1 MGSFGTENFRSLIF
15 FIFWL
20 FTEFSR
26 LRDRGV
32 VRHLASER
40 HARRS
45 ICRSSATRLLQQAR
59 RTASHAGRPCA
70 GFGNLVEAPALRIVD
85 LARPLG
91 YHDGFRRLASVRLI
105 GPQGSGE
112 ARLAVQHFTQRV
124 GTSTTHHV
132 VLPNPR
138 RRLQGRALT
147 RLTMS
152 RRFGRTKR
160 EEVDAMQVKE
170 TVAYVLNHE
179 FQISVPASDLDAKAD
194 ARLVDLKDKVRLNGF
209 RPGKVPVSHL
219 KKVYGRSVMAE
230 TVEQTIRDTNSQI
243 FSERGFR
250 LATEPK
256 VTMPTEE
263 KAVED
268 ILTGKSDLTYTVAIE
283 VVPAIQLADF
293 KSFSVE
299 KPVADV
305 TDADVDEAIKR
316 IADQNRGYTA
326 KAEGAKAETGD
337 RVTISFKG
345 TIDGTPFDGGT
356 GENIQVV
363 IGAGQFIPGF
373 EEQLVGIAA
382 GETRNLK
389 VSFPKNYMSE
399 KLAGQPAEFETTATA
414 IEAPQG
420 VEINDEFAKTLGL
433 ESLDKL
439 KQAARE
445 RLTAEYA
452 GATRQRVKR
461 TLLDRLDEAH
471 QFEAPPTLIDEEFN
485 LMWNSI
491 KAEMESGGKTFAD
504 ENTTEEA
511 SQEEYR
517 KIADRRV
524 RLGLVLSEIG
534 EKNKITVTDDEVSR
548 AVIERARQMPG
559 REKEVWDYYRSNANA
574 LAQLRAPIYED
585 KVVDFI
591 LELANVTEKKVTRED
606 LFKDDEAEKS
616 AA

>member
-1 MGSFGTENFRSLIF
+1 MQVTE
-15 FIFWL
+15 
-20 FTEFSR
+20 T
-26 LRDRGV
+26 
-32 VRHLASER
+32 
-40 HARRS
+40 
-45 ICRSSATRLLQQAR
+45 
-59 RTASHAGRPCA
+59 
-70 GFGNLVEAPALRIVD
+70 LVEGL
-85 LARPLG
+85 
-91 YHDGFRRLASVRLI
+91 
-105 GPQGSGE
+105 
-112 ARLAVQHFTQRV
+112 
-124 GTSTTHHV
+124 
-132 VLPNPR
+132 
-138 RRLQGRALT
+138 
-147 RLTMS
+147 
-152 RRFGRTKR
+152 K
-160 EEVDAMQVKE
+160 
-170 TVAYVLNHE
+170 HE

-194 ARLVDLKDKVRLNGF
+194 VRLVELKDKVRLNGF

-230 TVEQTIRDTNSQI
+230 TIDQTIRDTNSQI
-243 FSERGFR
+243 FTERGFR

-263 KAVED
+263 KAVDD
-268 ILTGKSDLTYTVAIE
+268 ILTGKSDLTYTVSIE

-293 KSFSVE
+293 KSFTVE
-299 KPVADV
+299 KPVVEV

-316 IADQNRGYTA
+316 IADQNRAFAA
-326 KAEGAKAETGD
+326 KGEGATAETGD

-356 GENIQVV
+356 GENIQVT
-363 IGAGQFIPGF
+363 IGTGQFIPGF
-373 EEQLVGIAA
+373 EEQLIGVAS

-389 VSFPKNYMSE
+389 VSFPKNYASE
-399 KLAGQPAEFETTATA
+399 KLAGQPAEFETTATLV
-414 IEAPQG
+414 EAPQETA
-420 VEINDEFAKTLGL
+420 VNDEFAKTLGL

-445 RLTAEYA
+445 RLAAEFA

-461 TLLDRLDEAH
+461 TLLDRLDESH
-471 QFEAPPTLIDEEFN
+471 RFEAPPSLIDEEFN
-485 LMWNSI
+485 LMWTSI

-511 SQEEYR
+511 AKEEYR

-559 REKEVWDYYRSNANA
+559 REKEVWDYYRNNTNA

-591 LELANVTEKKVTRED
+591 LELANVTEKKVSREE
-606 LFKDDEAEKS
+606 LYEDDDEKS

>member
-1 MGSFGTENFRSLIF
+1 
-15 FIFWL
+15 
-20 FTEFSR
+20 
-26 LRDRGV
+26 
-32 VRHLASER
+32 
-40 HARRS
+40 
-45 ICRSSATRLLQQAR
+45 
-59 RTASHAGRPCA
+59 
-70 GFGNLVEAPALRIVD
+70 
-85 LARPLG
+85 
-91 YHDGFRRLASVRLI
+91 
-105 GPQGSGE
+105 
-112 ARLAVQHFTQRV
+112 
-124 GTSTTHHV
+124 
-132 VLPNPR
+132 
-138 RRLQGRALT
+138 
-147 RLTMS
+147 
-152 RRFGRTKR
+152 
-160 EEVDAMQVKE
+160 MQVTE
-170 TVAYVLNHE
+170 TLSQGLKHE
-179 FQISVPASDLDAKAD
+179 FQINVPASDLDAKAD
-194 ARLVDLKDKVRLNGF
+194 ARLVDMKDKVRLNGF

-230 TVEQTIRDTNSQI
+230 TIDQTIRDTNTQI
-243 FSERGFR
+243 FTERGFR

-256 VTMPTEE
+256 ITMPTEE
-263 KAVED
+263 KEVEQ

-283 VVPAIQLADF
+283 VVPAIVLADF
-293 KSFSVE
+293 KSFTLE
-299 KPVADV
+299 KPIAEV
-305 TDADVDEAIKR
+305 TDADIDQAIKR
-316 IADQNRGYTA
+316 IADQNRTFAA
-326 KAEGAKAETGD
+326 KGEGAKAESGD

-345 TIDGTPFDGGT
+345 TINGTPFDGGA

-373 EEQLVGIAA
+373 EEQLIDIGA

-399 KLAGQPAEFETTATA
+399 TLAGQPAEFETTATL
-414 IEAPQG
+414 IEAPQA
-420 VEINDEFAKTLGL
+420 VDINDEFAKTLGL

-461 TLLDRLDEAH
+461 ILLDRLDESH
-471 QFEAPPTLIDEEFN
+471 KFEAPPSLVEEEFN
-485 LMWNSI
+485 LMWNSV
-491 KAEMESGGKTFAD
+491 KAEMESNGKTFAD

-511 SQEEYR
+511 AKEEYHT
-517 KIADRRV
+517 IADRRV

-559 REKEVWDYYRSNANA
+559 REKEVWDFYRNNVNA

-591 LELANVTEKKVTRED
+591 LELAHVTEKKVSREE
-606 LFKDDEAEKS
+606 LYKDDEEEKS